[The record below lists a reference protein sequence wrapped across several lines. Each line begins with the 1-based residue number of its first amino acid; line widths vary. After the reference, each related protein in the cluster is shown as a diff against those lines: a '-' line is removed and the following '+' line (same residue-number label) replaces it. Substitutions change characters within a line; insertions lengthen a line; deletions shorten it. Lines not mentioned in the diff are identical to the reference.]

1 MKFTCLREN
10 LSKGLSTVNKA
21 IPVNHTLPILT
32 NVLIVTED
40 GRLKLAG
47 TDFNTYVVTYVGAS
61 VDEDGAITV
70 PAKLLSEFVS
80 HLSTETLSANLKDE
94 TFHISADGTKSRFNG
109 VTAEDFPNLPE
120 IGNKTPHIEIEPKNL
135 SNAVSQVGFSV
146 AVDDT
151 RPVFSGILMNYHN
164 GKLTLVGSDG
174 FRLSEIKFNVKG
186 NVDDFSVVIPSRTL
200 LEASKLFSSC
210 EEDIKLYIDEAENT
224 CLFECDD
231 TLLTTRVID
240 GTYPDYKKIIPS
252 KTEVTA
258 KFSAEELLE
267 AVRLTNVFAKDAE
280 NIITLTIDPKGSI
293 KVSSTSKE
301 TGSNNTKIKAEVEGN
316 LEKPFEVVFNAKYL
330 LEFLNN
336 NKFEELTFHA
346 SEKTTPCLI
355 KPSDKGSAFL
365 HVLAPMQLNT

>member
-10 LSKGLSTVNKA
+10 LSRGLSTVNKA

-80 HLSTETLSANLKDE
+80 HLSAEQLSANLKDE
-94 TFHISADGTKSRFNG
+94 IFHISAGRSKSRFNG

-120 IGNKTPHIEIEPKNL
+120 VGDKNANLEIDPKDL
-135 SNAVSQVGFSV
+135 SDAVSQVGFSV
-146 AVDDT
+146 ADDDT
-151 RPVFSGILMNYHN
+151 RPVFSGILMSYHD

-174 FRLSEIKFNVKG
+174 FRLSEIEFDVKG
-186 NVDDFSVVIPSRTL
+186 KGDDFSIVVPSRTM
-200 LEASKLFSSC
+200 LEAARLFSSC
-210 EEDIKLYIDEAENT
+210 EDKIKLYIDSSENT
-224 CLFECDD
+224 CLFECED
-231 TLLTTRVID
+231 TLLTTRVIE
-240 GTYPDYKKIIPS
+240 GIYPDYKKIIPS
-252 KTEVTA
+252 KTEISA

-280 NIITLTIDPKGSI
+280 NVITLTVDPKGNI

-301 TGSNNTKIKAEVEGN
+301 TGSNSTKIKAEVKSN
-316 LEKPFEVVFNAKYL
+316 LKEPFEVVFNAKYL

-336 NKFEELTFHA
+336 NKFEELVFNA

-355 KPSDKGSAFL
+355 KPSEEGTFL
-365 HVLAPMQLNT
+365 HVLAPMQLNS